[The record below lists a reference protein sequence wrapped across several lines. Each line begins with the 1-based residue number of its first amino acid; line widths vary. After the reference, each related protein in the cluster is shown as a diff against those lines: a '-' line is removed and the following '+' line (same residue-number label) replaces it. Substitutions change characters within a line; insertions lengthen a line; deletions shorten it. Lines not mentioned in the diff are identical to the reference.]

1 MNMRASDTRR
11 LKRSGIDLTVLGL
24 GTAPLGGLYAP
35 VPTSD
40 ARGAIA
46 AAWDRGIRYFDT
58 APMYGLG
65 RSEHLAGE
73 FLRDQQ
79 QDSFRISTKVGRLM
93 SFDRPGRTLPP
104 EPPKNEFDSG
114 WHNGLPFREVFDY
127 TYDAILR
134 SYDDS
139 RQRTGLGR
147 LDILF
152 VHDIGRVTHG
162 ERHDHHWG
170 QLTTG
175 GGFRAL
181 MELKAAGLIAGFGL
195 GVNEWEV
202 IRDAMQEADLDVS
215 MLAGRFSLLDD
226 SSVETFLPLAR
237 KHEVDLVIAGVFNSG
252 ILAST
257 SGRKKFNYVDAP
269 AEVIAKAEKLGE
281 VCARFGVP
289 LPAAAVQYPLRHPA
303 ATVVAVGAKT
313 AAQINT
319 TVDWFETPIPDELW
333 AALEAE
339 GLIPRFA

>member
-1 MNMRASDTRR
+1 MRVGDTRTVGR
-11 LKRSGIDLTVLGL
+11 TGLTVTALGM
-24 GTAPLGGLYAP
+24 GTAAMGGLYAP
-35 VPTSD
+35 VS
-40 ARGAIA
+40 AEASLSA
-46 AAWDRGIRYFDT
+46 LEAAWQAGIRHFDS

-65 RSEHLAGE
+65 RAEHLLGHFLREKAGE
-73 FLRDQQ
+73 DAPFTV
-79 QDSFRISTKVGRLM
+79 STKVGRLM
-93 SFDRPGRTLPP
+93 ARARPGRDLPP
-104 EPPKNEFDSG
+104 APPKNALDSG